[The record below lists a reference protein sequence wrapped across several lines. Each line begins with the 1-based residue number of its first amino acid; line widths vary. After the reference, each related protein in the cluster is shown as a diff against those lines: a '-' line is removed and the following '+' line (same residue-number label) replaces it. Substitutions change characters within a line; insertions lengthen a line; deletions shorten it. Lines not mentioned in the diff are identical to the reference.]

1 MNSKIMNTLMNTGGM
16 SYKHMLFALLFAT
29 AMSLYIFFIYRNVTK
44 TSFYSRQFNMTLP
57 IVCILTASI
66 VIAMQANLVVSLGM
80 VGALSIVR
88 FRTALKDPMDL
99 GFVFWAISVGII
111 SGTELYALA
120 IITSLLVTMAL
131 FGLDLIP
138 TKEAPQ
144 LLIVNGEPV
153 NYEEELTET
162 ISQFTNKFKI
172 KSKNQNID
180 SSDYIVELRIADG
193 SELLDALQGIEGIT
207 NLSMLNHD
215 GSLR

>member
-1 MNSKIMNTLMNTGGM
+1 MNNKIMNTLMNTGGM
-16 SYKHMLFALLFAT
+16 SYKHMLFALLFVT
-29 AMSLYIFFIYRNVTK
+29 AMSLYIFFVYRYVTK

-57 IVCILTASI
+57 IVSILTAAI

-99 GFVFWAISVGII
+99 GFVFWAISIGII
-111 SGTELYALA
+111 SGTELYGLA
-120 IITSLLVTMAL
+120 IVTSLLVTIAL

-144 LLIVNGEPV
+144 LLIVNGDPV
-153 NYEEELTET
+153 NYEDELTET
-162 ISQFTNKFKI
+162 ISRFTNKFKI

-180 SSDYIVELRIADG
+180 SSDYIVELRISDG
-193 SELLDALQGIEGIT
+193 SDLLDALKNVEGIT
-207 NLSMLNHD
+207 SLSILNHD
-215 GSLR
+215 GGLR